1 MANSLYHLA
10 KQDLLEGKINL
21 LTATVKAQLVDVDA
35 YTPDIT
41 EDDFLS
47 KIPAAARV
55 GNAVTLTNK
64 SITKGVFDAD
74 DAVFAGVAGA
84 SVEACVLY
92 LDSGDEATSRLLF
105 FGDTATG
112 LPIVPNSGDIT
123 AQWDNGVAKIFSL

>member
-21 LTATVKAQLVDVDA
+21 LTATVKAQLVDVEA
-35 YTPDIT
+35 YTPDIS
-41 EDDFLS
+41 EDDCLS
-47 KIPAAARV
+47 KIPAAARI
-55 GNAVTLTNK
+55 GSAVTLTNK
-64 SITKGVFDAD
+64 SIAKGVFDAD
-74 DAVFAGVAGA
+74 DAVFSGVAGA

-123 AQWDNGVAKIFSL
+123 AQWDNGIAKIFSL